1 MGILH
6 IQRFLMTS
14 MITLN
19 GEMRE
24 RNSGASHGEVI
35 SSVLDNL
42 FMQYS
47 FVIWMERKFPN
58 NSWVRNADE

>member
-1 MGILH
+1 
-6 IQRFLMTS
+6 MTS